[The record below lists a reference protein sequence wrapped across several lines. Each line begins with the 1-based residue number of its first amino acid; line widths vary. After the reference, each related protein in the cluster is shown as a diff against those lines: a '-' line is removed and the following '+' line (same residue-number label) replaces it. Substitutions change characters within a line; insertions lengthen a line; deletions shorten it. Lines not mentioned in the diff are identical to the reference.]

1 MSPIFTPDFATVDAN
16 IPIYEGRARVQLTK
30 RTPFAK
36 ESKPDDDGNV
46 HTTSGVR
53 FGLEMVGMFDDE
65 GELQTDNLKGKVV
78 TPVVVWCHSTG
89 GWQFAKP
96 FVMAACGFA
105 RKDEQR
111 ANEELFQDEDTSWDF
126 AGEIDAAPDTFEL
139 GNGWDLLVGNLVDVT
154 LSKSITKSKDGET
167 NFENQEYAG
176 WAPVS

>member
-36 ESKPDDDGNV
+36 ESRPDDEGNV
-46 HTTSGVR
+46 HTIAGVR
-53 FGLEMVGMFDDE
+53 YGLEMVGMFDDE
-65 GELQTDNLKGKVV
+65 GDLQTDELKGKVV
-78 TPVVVWCHSTG
+78 SPVTVWCHSTG

-96 FVMAACGFA
+96 FLMAACGFS

-111 ANEELFQDEDTSWDF
+111 ANEELFQNEDISWEF
-126 AGEIDAAPDTFEL
+126 TGDADTPAESFEM
-139 GNGWDLLVGNLVDVT
+139 GNGWDRLVGQLVDVT
-154 LSKSITKSKDGET
+154 LSKSVTQGKDGES
-167 NFENQEYAG
+167 FENQEYAG